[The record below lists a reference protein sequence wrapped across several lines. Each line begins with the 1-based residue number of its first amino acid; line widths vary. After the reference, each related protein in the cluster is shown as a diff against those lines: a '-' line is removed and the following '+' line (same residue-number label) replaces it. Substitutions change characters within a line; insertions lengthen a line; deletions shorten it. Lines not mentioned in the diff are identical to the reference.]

1 MIEIV
6 YIHMNKNKSMTPM
19 ASNFDWD
26 PFALS
31 FWRDV
36 DFVHHDAMA
45 PIGLPHW
52 PRCVVWYHPT
62 VLESTFTCNHLTR
75 HKRKRGT

>member
-1 MIEIV
+1 MHVYIYIYIYIHTTILQLVCNDVMIEIV

-31 FWRDV
+31 FW
-36 DFVHHDAMA
+36 M
-45 PIGLPHW
+45 
-52 PRCVVWYHPT
+52 
-62 VLESTFTCNHLTR
+62 
-75 HKRKRGT
+75 

>member
-1 MIEIV
+1 MICINGMYIMQCNVMSCNILKSNLVNVMYACVYIYIHTTILQLVCNDVMIEIV

-31 FWRDV
+31 FW
-36 DFVHHDAMA
+36 M
-45 PIGLPHW
+45 
-52 PRCVVWYHPT
+52 
-62 VLESTFTCNHLTR
+62 
-75 HKRKRGT
+75 